1 MKFILFFLY
10 IIMKGSNCSKC
21 GIKYELDI
29 FNIVSKC
36 SINVNN
42 NIKKFNTQK
51 EIELGRCNS
60 LKNDIE

>member
-1 MKFILFFLY
+1 
-10 IIMKGSNCSKC
+10 MKG
-21 GIKYELDI
+21 GIKYELDV

-60 LKNDIE
+60 FKNDIE